1 MRFSVRVHPLV
12 SIVFSGEGI
21 LLLLLSQ
28 VKVIA
33 PVVTSTFILP
43 DRGLLK

>member
-1 MRFSVRVHPLV
+1 MRFSVRVHPLLSV
-12 SIVFSGEGI
+12 VFSGKGI

-28 VKVIA
+28 VKVIV

-43 DRGLLK
+43 DRGLLI